1 MLFVGISY
9 IRRSIFMYGDYL
21 MYRYSFWPGTY
32 SFKNEIAMFL
42 TAIKD
47 QIEVILNKLE
57 KTATYTE

>member
-1 MLFVGISY
+1 
-9 IRRSIFMYGDYL
+9 MYGDYL